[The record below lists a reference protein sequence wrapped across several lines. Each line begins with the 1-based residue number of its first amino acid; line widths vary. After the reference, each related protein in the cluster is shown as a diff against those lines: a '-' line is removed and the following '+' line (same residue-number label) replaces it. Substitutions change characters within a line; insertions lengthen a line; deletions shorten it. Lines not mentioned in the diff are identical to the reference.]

1 MTNFA
6 KAPTLSNETINTV
19 ESIEAQV
26 VTLRGDKKASD
37 EAINAHKVNQ
47 YAELIAAIAADRK
60 PNGKFERGYGTK
72 LKSDLHEFAGIPE
85 ATAKRLGENAVNA
98 VKLIHDKI
106 GDIPTQYTADAAKGD
121 LESLGATSENKL
133 VKAIKENRGGAID
146 KVEKLARSVVGYY
159 GTTVNKDTGDTKV
172 NKASFLNGL
181 SDEDLETFEARIAE
195 LIEVRREFAAA
206 SEAAQAAEE
215 AKKAE
220 NEAVKAA
227 EAALANAA

>member
-26 VTLRGDKKASD
+26 VNLRGDKKVSD

-60 PNGKFERGYGTK
+60 PTGKFERGYGTK

-106 GDIPTQYTADAAKGD
+106 GDIPTQYTAD
-121 LESLGATSENKL
+121 NKL
-133 VKAIKENRGGAID
+133 VKAIKENRGGAVD
-146 KVEKLARSVVGYY
+146 KVEKLARSVVGFY
-159 GTTVNKDTGDTKV
+159 GTTVNKDTGDAKV
-172 NKASFLNGL
+172 NKTSFLNGL